1 MLCSAAA
8 SAAPAND
15 YVLQGYVNYNSNDQM
30 GWFYMN
36 DKGSTTFVWADQL
49 TLNLSPMMFGWMR
62 NDRICG
68 ISSLLNGGQLYT
80 YQYVEMNP
88 ENGEYLVNK
97 AVNLKNDD
105 GSINYLNYYRTA
117 AYDPGTDRVY
127 GYGYNAEGNAFVFKS
142 STPDFSETSII
153 REITDDEYCSSLTF
167 NTSENRLVGFN
178 RLYFVYID
186 LKTGNQTKAFYPAI
200 EDFSYTYTG
209 MMYDPSKRAYY
220 WNYFTKDHKSHM
232 ALVDITNKKVT
243 NVCDYTDMTQFSFMV
258 PISGNEDPAAPMKPA
273 FGEMDF
279 PQGALSG
286 NVSFTMPEKTNGG
299 EALTGDLQWILS
311 VDGNDVASGSGK
323 PGEKVSAP
331 VKDLTTGEHL
341 FSVSVKSGEVYSL
354 PESTFLYIG
363 IDTPSAPA
371 NVKLDATTATWDA
384 VTVGVHGGYVD
395 PASLQYRVAVNGKE
409 IGTTSST
416 SIPVSYP
423 ADTQYTAYTATVTA
437 IGNGESS
444 EAESNKYLTGKPLS
458 LPLTLIPDLQQANLC
473 TVEDTDGNGNVWEYN
488 NGARGLELFI
498 SGYSADTK
506 VDEWLF
512 LPPMACS
519 KADGVYSFA
528 INAALNSAGDKP
540 AQLQVCVGREADPEA
555 MKTAII
561 PLTEITSTSLTE
573 FNGLFSLTGDLE
585 GAESIV
591 IGIRAYAPEG
601 GTRIKARRFK
611 TELTSLSGKAPANPA
626 DLKIEAAPKGAL
638 KAILGFKMP
647 ERMLNGEAI
656 PAGSDITVSILN
668 DDKTAV
674 TGKPGSQQNVTID
687 AYTGINEIEITPA
700 LGGVKGQTKK
710 YEVYCGIDIPGRV
723 TNLVADVQENNL
735 EAYITWDAPT
745 VGLNGGYVDPE
756 GITYWLCTYDK
767 VTDSYKQYAELG
779 KIPEYPMF
787 VKEGKLATYD
797 VIIQA
802 VSSAGASSEYASTRV
817 QLGTPFTLG
826 INEDFIVN
834 GKPGINC
841 NPISPVTTGEYENTS
856 WSVANPAETN
866 PSYATPSNVA
876 LIGSTTAAGTTG
888 YIQFPKF
895 STIGH
900 EGILLEFTTFQ
911 SNSTPKVNVYAST
924 VGMTDYELIGQL
936 PATGNG
942 YTPQSL
948 LLPDKYNQ
956 KGWVSIYLTVEYTA
970 PYQNIVISKYRISS
984 TSGIEDIFNG
994 GNDGCPV
1001 VMTADGAI
1009 TVTGASDKAITVFSA
1024 DGKNVAAIAKA
1035 SETETIHVQPGLY
1048 IVKAGDTSVKTIV
1061 R

>member
-1 MLCSAAA
+1 M
-8 SAAPAND
+8 
-15 YVLQGYVNYNSNDQM
+15 
-30 GWFYMN
+30 
-36 DKGSTTFVWADQL
+36 
-49 TLNLSPMMFGWMR
+49 
-62 NDRICG
+62 
-68 ISSLLNGGQLYT
+68 
-80 YQYVEMNP
+80 
-88 ENGEYLVNK
+88 
-97 AVNLKNDD
+97 
-105 GSINYLNYYRTA
+105 
-117 AYDPGTDRVY
+117 
-127 GYGYNAEGNAFVFKS
+127 
-142 STPDFSETSII
+142 
-153 REITDDEYCSSLTF
+153 
-167 NTSENRLVGFN
+167 
-178 RLYFVYID
+178 
-186 LKTGNQTKAFYPAI
+186 
-200 EDFSYTYTG
+200 
-209 MMYDPSKRAYY
+209 
-220 WNYFTKDHKSHM
+220 
-232 ALVDITNKKVT
+232 
-243 NVCDYTDMTQFSFMV
+243 
-258 PISGNEDPAAPMKPA
+258 
-273 FGEMDF
+273 
-279 PQGALSG
+279 
-286 NVSFTMPEKTNGG
+286 
-299 EALTGDLQWILS
+299 
-311 VDGNDVASGSGK
+311 
-323 PGEKVSAP
+323 
-331 VKDLTTGEHL
+331 
-341 FSVSVKSGEVYSL
+341 
-354 PESTFLYIG
+354 
-363 IDTPSAPA
+363 
-371 NVKLDATTATWDA
+371 
-384 VTVGVHGGYVD
+384 
-395 PASLQYRVAVNGKE
+395 
-409 IGTTSST
+409 
-416 SIPVSYP
+416 
-423 ADTQYTAYTATVTA
+423 
-437 IGNGESS
+437 
-444 EAESNKYLTGKPLS
+444 
-458 LPLTLIPDLQQANLC
+458 
-473 TVEDTDGNGNVWEYN
+473 
-488 NGARGLELFI
+488 
-498 SGYSADTK
+498 
-506 VDEWLF
+506 
-512 LPPMACS
+512 
-519 KADGVYSFA
+519 
-528 INAALNSAGDKP
+528 
-540 AQLQVCVGREADPEA
+540 
-555 MKTAII
+555 
-561 PLTEITSTSLTE
+561 
-573 FNGLFSLTGDLE
+573 
-585 GAESIV
+585 
-591 IGIRAYAPEG
+591 
-601 GTRIKARRFK
+601 
-611 TELTSLSGKAPANPA
+611 
-626 DLKIEAAPKGAL
+626 
-638 KAILGFKMP
+638 
-647 ERMLNGEAI
+647 
-656 PAGSDITVSILN
+656 
-668 DDKTAV
+668 
-674 TGKPGSQQNVTID
+674 
-687 AYTGINEIEITPA
+687 
-700 LGGVKGQTKK
+700 
-710 YEVYCGIDIPGRV
+710 

-834 GKPGINC
+834 GKPGINY

-1009 TVTGASDKAITVFSA
+1009 TVTGAADKAITVFSA